1 MILGISYDA
10 PEKNKV
16 FAETE
21 GFPYRLLSDVDHSV
35 AEAYGA
41 ANRPDSDWAAVAR
54 RLTFLI
60 RPDGV
65 IAASYK
71 VKDVAT
77 HAEEVLADI
86 ASASAH

>member
-10 PEKNKV
+10 PEKNKT

-21 GFPYRLLSDVDHSV
+21 GFPYRLLSDVDHTV

-41 ANRPDSDWAAVAR
+41 ANRPDSDWAAVPR

-65 IAASYK
+65 LAKSYK
-71 VKDVAT
+71 VKDVTT